1 MQVEFIRNC
10 CRRLKISLMLC
21 THSILVRMILPAVIS
36 RTWPAVKLKHMS
48 QMCSTSSKTLFR
60 LVYLCICLKLI
71 LSIVV
76 VGMIKER
83 RRKIN
88 MFLKQ
93 FYNTFRRK
101 NIAKHVSF
109 VSIFSIFYI
118 SSFMYERVTLFEV
131 FSMQNQNLKL
141 VNLK

>member
-1 MQVEFIRNC
+1 
-10 CRRLKISLMLC
+10 
-21 THSILVRMILPAVIS
+21 
-36 RTWPAVKLKHMS
+36 
-48 QMCSTSSKTLFR
+48 LFR

-118 SSFMYERVTLFEV
+118 SSFMYERETIRYFKFLACRIRI
-131 FSMQNQNLKL
+131 
-141 VNLK
+141 